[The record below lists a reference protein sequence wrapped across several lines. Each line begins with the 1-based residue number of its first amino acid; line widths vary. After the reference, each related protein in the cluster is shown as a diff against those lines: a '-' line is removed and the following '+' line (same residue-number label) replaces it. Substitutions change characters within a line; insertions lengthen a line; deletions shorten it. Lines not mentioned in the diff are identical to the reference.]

1 MNQHVVDGQTV
12 VSAGGI
18 FELGF
23 FSPNGSQGRYVG
35 SRYKGLPV
43 EKVAWVANRE
53 RPLIGSY
60 GVLMINASDG
70 NLFLVDDKNMSILST
85 ETSLMSNNTVA
96 VLTDQGNLVLR
107 ELNKSVLLWESLN
120 HPSDALLAHMKIG
133 LNTRTGE
140 QIVVTSWKDEKNPS
154 LGRFSSAVVDRHE
167 LLQVLILNGSSK
179 HFRSGQWNRRSFI
192 GVPSMT
198 KDHHNGFQLL
208 TDNNGE
214 ELYFSYAILNYSAP
228 TLIYFD
234 SYGAIIQIDW
244 DADENKWLRVQVVPK
259 GQCDLYNTCGG
270 YLVLTILGFRVW
282 SLTWL
287 LPRLEN
293 GGETRQSHRRQRMRH
308 LDWID

>member
-43 EKVAWVANRE
+43 EKVAWVANRK

-96 VLTDQGNLVLR
+96 VLTDQGNLVLC
-107 ELNKSVLLWESLN
+107 ELNKS
-120 HPSDALLAHMKIG
+120 IG

-244 DADENKWLRVQVVPK
+244 DADENKWLRVQNEGNRTSGCVRRAQFQCEETITSPNSDDERNK
-259 GQCDLYNTCGG
+259 GDVFLSVSEMKLPDFSH
-270 YLVLTILGFRVW
+270 YLLGIKWNAKIL
-282 SLTWL
+282 S
-287 LPRLEN
+287 
-293 GGETRQSHRRQRMRH
+293 
-308 LDWID
+308 